1 MLHQCRGEEANTNL
15 DLTWN
20 THDAIHSRSGDIIN
34 RAKKFKSDSSKHVK
48 SLKNLICKSYDL
60 ATIVDPEKT
69 TDLSQVI
76 NKLDHIML
84 YTSP

>member
-20 THDAIHSRSGDIIN
+20 QTHDAIHSRSGDIIN

-60 ATIVDPEKT
+60 ATIVDS
-69 TDLSQVI
+69 LRQVYFTNNVDNLLQLAI
-76 NKLDHIML
+76 
-84 YTSP
+84 

>member
-60 ATIVDPEKT
+60 ATIVDS
-69 TDLSQVI
+69 LRQVYFTNNVDNLLQLAI
-76 NKLDHIML
+76 
-84 YTSP
+84 